1 MSAAHRA
8 ASFYKQVD
16 LESSVATADKHQLI
30 ALLFD
35 GLISSL
41 VAAEHQLDHNNIRA
55 KCDSISRACRIL
67 VGLQGSLDHE
77 KGGEIAR
84 NLADLYAYAMR
95 RLFKANIDNDKNII
109 IEVRTLLSEIQ
120 EAWATV
126 PEILREQKL
135 ANA

>member
-1 MSAAHRA
+1 MPTAHRA

-95 RLFKANIDNDKNII
+95 RLFKANVDNDKGII
-109 IEVRTLLSEIQ
+109 VEVRTLLSEIQ

-126 PEILREQKL
+126 PEVLREQKL
-135 ANA
+135 ASA

>member
-109 IEVRTLLSEIQ
+109 VEVRTLLSEIQ

>member
-109 IEVRTLLSEIQ
+109 VEVRTLLSEIQ

-126 PEILREQKL
+126 PEVLREQKL

>member
-35 GLISSL
+35 GLIGSL

-95 RLFKANIDNDKNII
+95 RLFKANIDNDKSII
-109 IEVRTLLSEIQ
+109 VEVRTLLSEIQ

-126 PEILREQKL
+126 PEVLREQKL
-135 ANA
+135 ASA

>member
-109 IEVRTLLSEIQ
+109 VEVRTLLSEIQ

-135 ANA
+135 ASA

>member
-1 MSAAHRA
+1 
-8 ASFYKQVD
+8 
-16 LESSVATADKHQLI
+16 
-30 ALLFD
+30 
-35 GLISSL
+35 
-41 VAAEHQLDHNNIRA
+41 
-55 KCDSISRACRIL
+55 
-67 VGLQGSLDHE
+67 LDHE

-109 IEVRTLLSEIQ
+109 VEVRTLLSEIQ

>member
-1 MSAAHRA
+1 MSAAQRA
-8 ASFYKQVD
+8 ALMYKQVD
-16 LESSVATADKHQLI
+16 LESSVASADKHQLI
-30 ALLFD
+30 SLLFD

-41 VAAEHQLDHNNIRA
+41 VAAEHQLEHNNIRA

-67 VGLQGSLDHE
+67 VGLQGSLDHD

-95 RLFKANIDNDKNII
+95 RLFKANIDNDKAII
-109 IEVRTLLSEIQ
+109 TEVKSLLMEIQ
-120 EAWATV
+120 SAWAEV
-126 PEILREQKL
+126 PEVLREQQL